1 MGDENEKFKEEM
13 KMKNKTVL
21 IEFHDRFTLTKS
33 LEYRFLLFPPPTP
46 TLEGLQPSFWTL
58 YVCISNYVSFIAVRG
73 LLLWWTKTFIQR
85 FSISIPCIRLFGPC
99 NTAGFD
105 FSTIICITPL
115 CIRRMEI
122 PIYSHPTRNPD
133 KYDSEARRVPTSIYE
148 FGSSDD
154 AVRWIPWSGVIAG
167 EEAEEEARQLEDKQA
182 MLIIWVHK

>member
-1 MGDENEKFKEEM
+1 
-13 KMKNKTVL
+13 MKNKTVL

-46 TLEGLQPSFWTL
+46 TLEVLQPSFWTL

-85 FSISIPCIRLFGPC
+85 FSIPIPCIRLFGPC

-122 PIYSHPTRNPD
+122 PIYSHSQRGILANTIERR
-133 KYDSEARRVPTSIYE
+133 SECRYRYTNLGHQTMQWDEFRGVEWSQGKRQRKKLGNSKTNKLCSSYEYINNEINFLARWR
-148 FGSSDD
+148 
-154 AVRWIPWSGVIAG
+154 
-167 EEAEEEARQLEDKQA
+167 K
-182 MLIIWVHK
+182 